1 MRKTFLILS
10 LLTHTLVC
18 CAQIKITKVPTDNK
32 LKTAL
37 DSLVD
42 RSVLTFFKNNSRV
55 GISVGIIKNG
65 KAYLY
70 NYGSTQ
76 KEKPQLPT
84 GNTVYELASITKTF
98 GATLLA
104 KAVLDKMTTYAST

>member
-1 MRKTFLILS
+1 MKKTFLLLS
-10 LLTHTLVC
+10 FIAYTLVW
-18 CAQIKITKVPTDNK
+18 CAQINITKVPADNK

-42 RSVLTFFKNNSRV
+42 QSVLKFSENKSRV

-65 KAYLY
+65 KAYIY
-70 NYGSTQ
+70 NCGSTQ
-76 KEKPQLPT
+76 KDKTELPT

-98 GATLLA
+98 GSTLLA
-104 KAVLDKMTTYAST
+104 KAVLEKR